1 MEEIRKFVMSGSDDL
16 SSKALKGQP
25 QGQGQQQ
32 ASQGYQQGQSQRQGS
47 WRRPILG
54 QKNVNF
60 NNPSSTDVL
69 QDLENYQEVRYL
81 D

>member
-16 SSKALKGQP
+16 SSKALIGQL
-25 QGQGQQQ
+25 QGHGQQQ
-32 ASQGYQQGQSQRQGS
+32 ASQGHQQGQSQRQGS

-60 NNPSSTDVL
+60 NNPSSAEVL
-69 QDLENYQEVRYL
+69 QDLENYQEVRFL

>member
-16 SSKALKGQP
+16 SSKALKD
-25 QGQGQQQ
+25 QGQQQ
-32 ASQGYQQGQSQRQGS
+32 VSQGYQQGQSQRQGS

-60 NNPSSTDVL
+60 NNPSSADVL

>member
-16 SSKALKGQP
+16 SSKALK
-25 QGQGQQQ
+25 GQGQQQ

-60 NNPSSTDVL
+60 NNPSSADVL